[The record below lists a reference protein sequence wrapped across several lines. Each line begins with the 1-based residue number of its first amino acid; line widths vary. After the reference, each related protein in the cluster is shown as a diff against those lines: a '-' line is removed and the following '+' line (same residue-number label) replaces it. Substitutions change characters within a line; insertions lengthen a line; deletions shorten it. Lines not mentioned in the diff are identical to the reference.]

1 MLEGRCRRVII
12 ALPTCAL
19 PWGYVAGERTCPLT
33 RDEQHRR
40 RKVDRAYHPGEVYSA
55 RYLVGRTESFV
66 QGAKNTCS
74 ISHAPDSAE
83 VEPIVRREACGTRA
97 GQPTRTRQPNYRWL
111 RQQDGQCPTETGGE
125 PFRLRMTRPVL
136 WRCVMGLR
144 HSDRGLVWLAS
155 LACGEPGDHAGR
167 MAAEIGSGRRPVPS
181 QPSAEAQ
188 STPTSRSD
196 CRSLATGPSGTV
208 RRSRIVMAWPRWH
221 GMPRSVRAPRPRIR
235 RAKNAAP
242 CQNTRVE
249 ACPVSARQ
257 CSLLTRGLLVMA
269 PPTIGHGVFQVL
281 GPGDNVS
288 EWSTRIVVTRADST
302 AWLPTDNSVADSL
315 VPVASDY
322 PALP

>member
-40 RKVDRAYHPGEVYSA
+40 RKADRAYHPGEVYSA
-55 RYLVGRTESFV
+55 SYLVGRTESFV
-66 QGAKNTCS
+66 QRAKNTCS

-155 LACGEPGDHAGR
+155 LASGEPGDHAGR
-167 MAAEIGSGRRPVPS
+167 MAAEIGSGCRPVPS

-188 STPTSRSD
+188 STRPLDRIVAAL
-196 CRSLATGPSGTV
+196 RLVLLV
-208 RRSRIVMAWPRWH
+208 RRDGAESSWH
-221 GMPRSVRAPRPRIR
+221 GQDGMACPGQSGRRGQESGVPRMRPRV
-235 RAKNAAP
+235 K
-242 CQNTRVE
+242 T
-249 ACPVSARQ
+249 PVSRPVLSAPGSAH
-257 CSLLTRGLLVMA
+257 CSREG
-269 PPTIGHGVFQVL
+269 F
-281 GPGDNVS
+281 S
-288 EWSTRIVVTRADST
+288 
-302 AWLPTDNSVADSL
+302 
-315 VPVASDY
+315 
-322 PALP
+322 